1 MRLTEFEQLL
11 HDVFGTPQGR
21 WIAHSHVVSTLGGTP
36 DELIERGYDLAKVW
50 KELCDDFSVP
60 QDQRLGVDRPGR

>member
-11 HDVFGTPQGR
+11 QDVFGSPQGK
-21 WIAHSHVVSTLGGTP
+21 WIAHSHVVSALGGTP
-36 DELIERGYDLAKVW
+36 DDLIERGCDPAKVW

-60 QDQRLGVDRPGR
+60 EAERLGVDRPSE